1 MYWALV
7 LNDVDVDTVVNK
19 TETYSFFRN
28 IYLLEGER

>member
-7 LNDVDVDTVVNK
+7 LSDVDVDTVANK
-19 TETYSFFRN
+19 TETYSFFHN